1 MGQAINYA
9 DLGAIFE
16 HRGQLDSAWTYY
28 RMSMQHNCEAGSTLG
43 IALCHTYYGSL
54 YEKSGQYDKAKTE
67 YETAYRLMHASRDRW
82 HALSSLVALAEIH
95 YATGDDRQ
103 AKAYLDRAYTQA
115 RAIGST
121 EHLGVVSMMYYTG
134 RMRRRSHS
142 ALKRMSSIR
151 EQFYTN
157 VTHEFRTPLTV
168 ILGLSDELQKD
179 AADEAEVRVKAHIF
193 EPFYQ
198 GEGDPRHVGTGVGL
212 SLVKQVMDAV
222 DGEITVQSTLGQGTT
237 FHLSIPIV
245 NKGRLPVIV
254 DADADRLPQRAQ
266 AVMPADSYSGEGAP
280 RLLIVEDNN
289 DIATYIGSH
298 FAPAFSLS
306 FAANGSDGLYKAVE
320 QVPDLIITDLMMPG
334 MDGLELCRRVRANDI
349 INHLPIIIITAKPT
363 DEDRVKGIRAGADAY
378 LVKPFDGDELRASVE
393 KLLDSRRLLREKYA
407 RHTDERPEDPLMG
420 TTPYR
425 DADMR
430 FLGKV
435 VDAVY
440 QQLNRGREV
449 SVPFVAS
456 TVSMSSSQLYR
467 KLMALT
473 GHTPAAYIQRVKIK
487 LAMNLLDREP
497 AVSFAAVAE
506 RCGFD
511 TYPNFVRSFKNVC
524 GITPTAY
531 RKKSRQLD
539 KS

>member
-179 AADEAEVRVKAHIF
+179 AADEAEVRAKAQVI
-193 EPFYQ
+193 ERQ
-198 GEGDPRHVGTGVGL
+198 GRGL
-212 SLVKQVMDAV
+212 L
-222 DGEITVQSTLGQGTT
+222 TL
-237 FHLSIPIV
+237 
-245 NKGRLPVIV
+245 
-254 DADADRLPQRAQ
+254 
-266 AVMPADSYSGEGAP
+266 
-280 RLLIVEDNN
+280 
-289 DIATYIGSH
+289 
-298 FAPAFSLS
+298 
-306 FAANGSDGLYKAVE
+306 
-320 QVPDLIITDLMMPG
+320 
-334 MDGLELCRRVRANDI
+334 
-349 INHLPIIIITAKPT
+349 INHL
-363 DEDRVKGIRAGADAY
+363 
-378 LVKPFDGDELRASVE
+378 
-393 KLLDSRRLLREKYA
+393 LDIA
-407 RHTDERPEDPLMG
+407 
-420 TTPYR
+420 
-425 DADMR
+425 
-430 FLGKV
+430 
-435 VDAVY
+435 
-440 QQLNRGREV
+440 
-449 SVPFVAS
+449 
-456 TVSMSSSQLYR
+456 
-467 KLMALT
+467 
-473 GHTPAAYIQRVKIK
+473 KIK
-487 LAMNLLDREP
+487 LA
-497 AVSFAAVAE
+497 F
-506 RCGFD
+506 C
-511 TYPNFVRSFKNVC
+511 
-524 GITPTAY
+524 
-531 RKKSRQLD
+531 
-539 KS
+539 